1 MWEKRKEKGT
11 TKCDESIVTCDI
23 GTAQFENGIIKCEKK
38 NMSTTECGKS
48 MVKCDVSTAQC
59 DNGTIKYE
67 EKRKNE
73 NHRMWQKYS
82 CM

>member
-1 MWEKRKEKGT
+1 MWEKNEGT
-11 TKCDESIVTCDI
+11 IECDKSTITYDI

-59 DNGTIKYE
+59 DNGTIKCE
-67 EKRKNE
+67 EERKKE